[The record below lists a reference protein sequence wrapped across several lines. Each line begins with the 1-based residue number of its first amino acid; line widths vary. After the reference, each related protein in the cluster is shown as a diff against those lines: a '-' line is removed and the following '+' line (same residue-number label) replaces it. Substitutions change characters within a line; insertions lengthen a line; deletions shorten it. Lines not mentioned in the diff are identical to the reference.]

1 MKSLCSKPRLLGGAE
16 LLLVLTLALP
26 TLLLARSAPQ
36 SVFWN
41 EFVAAAMLVSAAVA
55 FKAFQHSIAVPRFV
69 IVFVAIAFAA
79 AVLGGAS
86 SRTPFAVGFAAYMVV
101 FVVAF
106 VLTARIAEDARD
118 QARSNRMALVVA
130 VGLVLLAC
138 LQSVVGAFQIADVSF
153 GGLVL
158 QKVYRQTYGNVG
170 QPNHYASLLSLGIV
184 GVWYLGVS
192 GYLRRA
198 AAAALILWLACSLAA
213 SASRAC
219 WLYFACVVM
228 LGLWSAYRSEA
239 SDRKG
244 AVALAWVGVAVLV
257 LQAVIA
263 KSGALGWVGLTSS
276 VARAADVGSNGQRLY
291 DWSLAL
297 SAIKAH
303 PWLGAGFGG
312 FHGWAIEQMPATPAV
327 PFSKF
332 AEHAHNLPLHLAAT
346 MGLPFGLIFLGA
358 IALWLQ
364 RQLCA
369 QMSAERLFAFSGLA
383 VIGLHS
389 MVEYPLWYTYFV
401 IPAGLLCGLLAAS
414 DARVRV
420 VRLPVAAANVAF
432 AGLVFAVV
440 WVARDYVIVQRAYDD
455 WATVR
460 SVATAADRARI
471 RREVERVPAWSIF
484 GDHARSLALQTW
496 APDVAMAAQMVAQC
510 EPAFK
515 ARPSWGLGT
524 QCLLAMGMAGDR
536 AGVARMSL
544 VLCEGFPRHHQML
557 REWAEVADGY
567 RPIVSVQSENCL
579 RKQ

>member
-1 MKSLCSKPRLLGGAE
+1 M
-16 LLLVLTLALP
+16 LTLALP
-26 TLLLARSAPQ
+26 PLVLARTAPQ

-41 EFVAAAMLVSAAVA
+41 EFVAVAMLVSAAVA
-55 FKAFQHSIAVPRFV
+55 FKAFQHSIAVPRLV
-69 IVFVAIAFAA
+69 TVFVTIAFVAA
-79 AVLGGAS
+79 TLVGGH
-86 SRTPFAVGFAAYMVV
+86 SRTPFAVGFAAYAVV
-101 FVVAF
+101 FVVAY
-106 VLTARIAEDARD
+106 VLAARTADDARD
-118 QARSNRMALVVA
+118 AAQSNRMALVVA
-130 VGLVLLAC
+130 TGFVFLAC
-138 LQSVVGAFQIADVSF
+138 FQSIVGAFQIADVTF

-158 QKVYRQTYGNVG
+158 PKVYRQTYGNVG

-184 GVWYLGVS
+184 GAWYLGVC

-198 AAAALILWLACSLAA
+198 VVAVLILWLACSLAA

-228 LGLWSAYRSEA
+228 LGLWSAYRSDA

-244 AVALAWVGVAVLV
+244 AVALAWVGVAVLM
-257 LQAVIA
+257 LQVAIA
-263 KSGALGWVGLTSS
+263 KSGALEWVGLTSS

-303 PWLGAGFGG
+303 PWLGVGVGG
-312 FHGWAIEQMPATPAV
+312 FHGWAVEQMPATPVV

-346 MGLPFGLIFLGA
+346 MGVPFALVFLGA
-358 IALWLQ
+358 VGSWLL

-369 QMSAERLFAFSGLA
+369 KMSADRLFAFSGLA

-389 MVEYPLWYTYFV
+389 IVEYPLWYTYFV
-401 IPAGLLCGLLAAS
+401 IPAGLLCGLLAATDS
-414 DARVRV
+414 RARI
-420 VRLPVAAANVAF
+420 VRLPVALANAAL
-432 AGLVFAVV
+432 AGVVLALV
-440 WVARDYVIVQRAYDD
+440 WVARDYVFVQRAYDD

-460 SVATAADRARI
+460 NVATAADRERI

-484 GDHARSLALQTW
+484 GDHAESLALQTW
-496 APDVAMAAQMVAQC
+496 APDVASAARMVAQC
-510 EPAFK
+510 EPAFRL
-515 ARPSWGLGT
+515 RPSWGLGT

-557 REWAEVADGY
+557 REWAEGAD
-567 RPIVSVQSENCL
+567 RFHPAVSVQSENCL
-579 RKQ
+579 RKS

>member
-1 MKSLCSKPRLLGGAE
+1 MNLLSNKLVRLSGADW
-16 LLLVLTLALP
+16 LLALTLGLP
-26 TLLLARSAPQ
+26 TLLVARSTPQ

-41 EFVAAAMLVSAAVA
+41 EFFAAVMLLCAAGAYRVFRRRIAIPALVAA
-55 FKAFQHSIAVPRFV
+55 
-69 IVFVAIAFAA
+69 FVAIAFLAA
-79 AVLGGAS
+79 ALGLGDL
-86 SRTPFAVGFAAYMVV
+86 RTPFAVGFALYWVV

-106 VLTARIAEDARD
+106 ALGAQVGDDARVQK
-118 QARSNRMALVVA
+118 QAHPSARVVA
-130 VGLVLLAC
+130 VGFVLVAC
-138 LQSVVGAFQIADVSF
+138 LQSIVGAFQVADISF

-158 QKVYRQTYGNVG
+158 PKVYRQTYGNVG

-184 GVWYLGVS
+184 AAWYLGVS
-192 GYLRRA
+192 GCLRRA

-228 LGLWSAYRSEA
+228 LGVWSAYRGDA
-239 SDRKG
+239 SARKG
-244 AVALAWVGVAVLV
+244 ALALAGVGIGVLTV
-257 LQAVIA
+257 QLAIA
-263 KSGALGWVGLTSS
+263 KSGALEWVGLTSS

-297 SAIKAH
+297 SAIKSH
-303 PWLGAGFGG
+303 PWLGVGVGG
-312 FHGWAIEQMPATPAV
+312 FHGWAVEQMPATSAV

-346 MGLPFGLIFLGA
+346 MGLPFALVFLGA
-358 IALWLQ
+358 VGLWLL
-364 RQLCA
+364 RQLRA
-369 QMSAERLFAFSGLA
+369 QVRADRLFAFSGLA

-420 VRLPVAAANVAF
+420 VRLPVAAANAAF
-432 AGLVFAVV
+432 VGLVFALV

-460 SVATAADRARI
+460 SVATAADRERI
-471 RREVERVPAWSIF
+471 RRDVGRVPTWSIF
-484 GDHARSLALQTW
+484 GDYARSLALQTW
-496 APDVAMAAQMVAQC
+496 APDVATAAQMVAQC
-510 EPAFK
+510 EPVFK

-536 AGVARMSL
+536 AGVARMSR
-544 VLCEGFPRHHQML
+544 VLCEGFPRHHTML
-557 REWAEVADGY
+557 RDWAAVADGY

-579 RKQ
+579 RKP